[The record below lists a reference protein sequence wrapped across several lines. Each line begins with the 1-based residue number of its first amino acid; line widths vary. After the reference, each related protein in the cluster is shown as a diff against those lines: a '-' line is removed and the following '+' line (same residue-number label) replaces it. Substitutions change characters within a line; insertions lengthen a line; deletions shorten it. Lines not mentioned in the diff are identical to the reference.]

1 MVRKLFR
8 RSLALYTIAVL
19 FLTPK
24 ARADDFL
31 SALLESHD
39 QQQDALVHSAS
50 GVFANADFASQLQ
63 LDKDPTEI
71 LAEADLESQEVSSL
85 GASADDPTRPSLA
98 AASTRSRSDASP
110 SSLRLDRGKR
120 SQFGSAVIGINVS
133 GTNQHNVAYLKRR
146 IDELTRWA
154 FASLCC
160 LAGQAVKQVRIHNT
174 RPLWDYLLH
183 PLCYTAVLLVA
194 HLVTATRAFPWDAR
208 EVFGRL
214 CRILVQATEGGE
226 SNARKQGYPE
236 MVRAGR
242 RLARQCRQGH

>member
-1 MVRKLFR
+1 MKEDLSRCALDTGHFAEPMVRKLFR

-50 GVFANADFASQLQ
+50 GVLGNADFASQLQ

-71 LAEADLESQEVSSL
+71 LAEADLELEVSSL
-85 GASADDPTRPSLA
+85 GASAHNPTHPSLA

-110 SSLRLDRGKR
+110 SSPRLGRGKR
-120 SQFGSAVIGINVS
+120 SQFGSTVVGINVS
-133 GTNQHNVAYLKRR
+133 GANQHDVAYLKRR

-154 FASLCC
+154 LASLCC
-160 LAGQAVKQVRIHNT
+160 LAQLASPLAITRSALPRKCAIGNLQV
-174 RPLWDYLLH
+174 
-183 PLCYTAVLLVA
+183 
-194 HLVTATRAFPWDAR
+194 
-208 EVFGRL
+208 
-214 CRILVQATEGGE
+214 
-226 SNARKQGYPE
+226 
-236 MVRAGR
+236 
-242 RLARQCRQGH
+242 